1 MNRISQEG
9 ADYIKGLIEGVVD
22 SIDKKIGVAEA
33 PVAASVGKKAKK
45 KAAASEPAINKI
57 ADELNALIELGK
69 QVDLEWEKV

>member
-22 SIDKKIGVAEA
+22 SIDKKIGVGEA
-33 PVAASVGKKAKK
+33 PVAESVGKKSKK
-45 KAAASEPAINKI
+45 KAAKSEPAINKI

-69 QVDLEWEKV
+69 QVDIEWEKV

>member
-9 ADYIKGLIEGVVD
+9 ADYIKGLIEGIVD

-33 PVAASVGKKAKK
+33 PAAESIGKKGKK
-45 KAAASEPAINKI
+45 KAAKSEPAINKI

-69 QVDLEWEKV
+69 QVDIEWDKV